1 MNHVSRVSPE
11 CDIRAD
17 SCSKRKEDK
26 TKTNN
31 QIKRTEMKK
40 KLLSLLLL
48 GGLTLTA
55 GAQQIVTQIPNSN
68 FNGDW
73 NDCYPWSSTTNYSSN
88 EKVVGI
94 EPYGWH
100 ISNIY
105 NSSLTA
111 EQTTVGAKTTDVEND
126 FSVTLT
132 NKGAMGQ
139 SFPAYISLGTPWST
153 AQAKLFGTI
162 KEGSADGG
170 VFGGLDF
177 DQKPDAVR
185 LSYKRSL
192 VDGSSERASVIT
204 YLWAGEWK
212 QSSVPANVTYNFKSY
227 LAPTSVDMVNRD
239 RNVLFGTKGTVG
251 GDITQMGELIA
262 KKEFYIT
269 GATADWTEQ
278 IIPLEYLS
286 NSTPEKLNII
296 IASNDFF
303 ADRSGITQDNTLSV
317 DDISLIYYSTL
328 KGLSYNGESLTIPA
342 AGGTVDKSTVV
353 YDESKLA
360 CTANGQSATITK
372 TYDAVTNKLTI
383 TVSNVDADIDGLS
396 SHTYYIQ
403 FAKPGTAALTDLK
416 YNGTTLAGFSSSA
429 YEYTLEGS
437 KYTEGCLTYT
447 KEDGE
452 DATANVSFT
461 GENGYGVATITVTA
475 TYGGA
480 SKTYTVN
487 FVKPL
492 ALLTASFEGTAL
504 AVDASQTIN
513 VNSIY
518 SADGWTFTTSGS
530 NALVSKKYNVETG
543 LLEVVVMQMNDE
555 GEIKENYIVYNYQFN
570 EPESVVTYNET
581 LTVNVYGMNMTSESP
596 IKIAEMS
603 DGTYMLGLSDFILT
617 DLGLPVGDIVVDG
630 LAIVEENGIN
640 VFKYNDNVEITKTIQ
655 LAPGS
660 SMPYNSY
667 AGPMLGDVPLTMSA
681 ECYDE
686 CFHTGINIV
695 MASMGDLVINV
706 TAGTDIVAQTQSA
719 ALAETG
725 EAHVVLNRQF
735 LKGWNTICLPFAT
748 TPEAVAGTGAK
759 AQAFAG
765 AGVDGLDFVVA
776 ETMTANTP
784 YLIYV
789 PADTEAQTFIANV
802 TLEEATPASV
812 TYGDFTFKGNYVAN
826 MPMADLY
833 GVADKDGVQKI
844 MKGSAT
850 AKLQGT
856 RAYFDYSGTSSV
868 SGMRL
873 NLEGQDDVTSIDGVE
888 VMNGSFD
895 IYNLQG
901 IRVRTAATSLEGL
914 GRGVY
919 VVNGK
924 KVMVK

>member
-1 MNHVSRVSPE
+1 
-11 CDIRAD
+11 
-17 SCSKRKEDK
+17 
-26 TKTNN
+26 
-31 QIKRTEMKK
+31 MKK

-55 GAQQIVTQIPNSN
+55 GAQQLPNGGFEGTWGDCTPYTGGSSTKVGKTPEGWTISHVAGYRFIIWTGSTIVGSNVTGNSGSTAVELVNSPNSMVSAQTVP
-68 FNGDW
+68 GYMALGSQTTW
-73 NDCYPWSSTTNYSSN
+73 NTSNTSASASSKDGGSYG
-88 EKVVGI
+88 GI
-94 EPYGWH
+94 E
-100 ISNIY
+100 
-105 NSSLTA
+105 
-111 EQTTVGAKTTDVEND
+111 
-126 FSVTLT
+126 FS
-132 NKGAMGQ
+132 
-139 SFPAYISLGTPWST
+139 Y
-153 AQAKLFGTI
+153 
-162 KEGSADGG
+162 
-170 VFGGLDF
+170 
-177 DQKPDAVR
+177 KPDAIK
-185 LSYKRSL
+185 LYYKRT
-192 VDGSSERASVIT
+192 ASDDQPATVVA
-204 YLWAGEWK
+204 YLWKGTTT
-212 QSSVPANVTYNFKSY
+212 QANVPVSIGGS
-227 LAPTSVDMVNRD
+227 PTKVNMIDRD
-239 RNVLFGTKGTVG
+239 RNVLGMEYAKGDEPTYSSDFCRVAKLIKYITETPTSWTELVIPFEYENASVTPAKIQVVLAANSYF
-251 GDITQMGELIA
+251 DASTITQGNM
-262 KKEFYIT
+262 FT
-269 GATADWTEQ
+269 
-278 IIPLEYLS
+278 
-286 NSTPEKLNII
+286 
-296 IASNDFF
+296 
-303 ADRSGITQDNTLSV
+303 V
-317 DDISLIYYSTL
+317 DDVTMVYYSTL
-328 KGLSYNGESLTIPA
+328 KTLTYNGESVSFPKY
-342 AGGTVDKSTVV
+342 GGEVV
-353 YDESKLA
+353 IVSDGDYDASKLSY
-360 CTANGQSATITK
+360 TLNGQTASETSS
-372 TYDAVTNKLTI
+372 YDASTQSVTI
-383 TVSNVDADIDGLS
+383 TVSNVDADEDGNS
-396 SHTYYIQ
+396 THTYTIK

-416 YNGTTLAGFSSSA
+416 YNGTTLTGFSSST

-452 DATANVSFT
+452 DATANVSFV

-480 SKTYTVN
+480 SKVYTVN
-487 FVKPL
+487 FTKKCLSSTDYVDN
-492 ALLTASFEGTAL
+492 LLVVVNGEYSDPQET
-504 AVDASQTIN
+504 TIN
-513 VNSIY
+513 V
-518 SADGWTFTTSGS
+518 
-530 NALVSKKYNVETG
+530 SKYEDNTYTLSLQNFMLAAGEDLIPVGNIVLEG
-543 LLEVVVMQMNDE
+543 LTATEDN
-555 GEIKENYIVYNYQFN
+555 G
-570 EPESVVTYNET
+570 T
-581 LTVNVYGMNMTSESP
+581 LTFNT
-596 IKIAEMS
+596 AQ
-603 DGTYMLGLSDFILT
+603 
-617 DLGLPVGDIVVDG
+617 
-630 LAIVEENGIN
+630 
-640 VFKYNDNVEITKTIQ
+640 TIQ
-655 LAPGS
+655 IQAGTLAGDW
-660 SMPYNSY
+660 M
-667 AGPMLGDVPLTMSA
+667 GPMLGDVPIVMSA
-681 ECYDE
+681 TLYADKMYCEIDIDM
-686 CFHTGINIV
+686 TSSLGQ
-695 MASMGDLVINV
+695 VINV
-706 TAGTDIVAQTQSA
+706 VYGKPIVVQTQSA

-765 AGVDGLDFVVA
+765 AGADGLDFVVA

-812 TYGDFTFKGNYVAN
+812 THGDFTFKGNYVAN

>member
-1 MNHVSRVSPE
+1 
-11 CDIRAD
+11 
-17 SCSKRKEDK
+17 
-26 TKTNN
+26 
-31 QIKRTEMKK
+31 MKK

-55 GAQQIVTQIPNSN
+55 GAQQLPNGGFEGTWGDCQPYTGGSTTKVGKTPEGWTISHVAGTKIFGWMGSTSVGSNVTGNSGSTAVELVNSPNSMVATQTVP
-68 FNGDW
+68 GYMALGRQTTW
-73 NDCYPWSSTTNYSSN
+73 NTSDLSASASSKDGGSYG
-88 EKVVGI
+88 GI
-94 EPYGWH
+94 E
-100 ISNIY
+100 
-105 NSSLTA
+105 
-111 EQTTVGAKTTDVEND
+111 
-126 FSVTLT
+126 FS
-132 NKGAMGQ
+132 
-139 SFPAYISLGTPWST
+139 Y
-153 AQAKLFGTI
+153 
-162 KEGSADGG
+162 
-170 VFGGLDF
+170 
-177 DQKPDAVR
+177 KPDAIK
-185 LSYKRSL
+185 LYYKRT
-192 VDGSSERASVIT
+192 ASDDQPATVVA
-204 YLWAGEWK
+204 YLWKGTTT
-212 QSSVPANVTYNFKSY
+212 QPNVPVSIGGN
-227 LAPTSVDMVNRD
+227 PTKVNMIDRD
-239 RNVLFGTKGTVG
+239 RNVLGMTYAKGDAPTSSSDFCRVATLIKYITETPTSWTELVIPFEYENASVTPAKIQVVLAANSYF
-251 GDITQMGELIA
+251 DASAITQGN
-262 KKEFYIT
+262 KFT
-269 GATADWTEQ
+269 
-278 IIPLEYLS
+278 
-286 NSTPEKLNII
+286 
-296 IASNDFF
+296 
-303 ADRSGITQDNTLSV
+303 V
-317 DDISLIYYSTL
+317 DDVTMVYYSTL
-328 KGLSYNGESLTIPA
+328 NSLTYDGVAQTIPA

-353 YDESKLA
+353 YDERKLA

-372 TYDAVTNKLTI
+372 TYDAATGKLTI

-416 YNGTTLAGFSSSA
+416 YNSTTLAGFSSST
-429 YEYTLEGS
+429 YNYTLEGS

-452 DATANVSFT
+452 DATANVSFA
-461 GENGYGVATITVTA
+461 GKNGYGVATITVTA

-487 FVKPL
+487 FVEPL

-555 GEIKENYIVYNYQFN
+555 GELKENYIVYKYQFN

-630 LAIVEENGIN
+630 LAIVVENGIN

-681 ECYDE
+681 ESYDE

-719 ALAETG
+719 ALTETG

-765 AGVDGLDFVVA
+765 AGADGLDFVVA

-789 PADTEAQTFIANV
+789 PANTEAQTFIANV

-812 TYGDFTFKGNYVAN
+812 THGDFTFKGNYVAN

-868 SGMRL
+868 SGMRIH
-873 NLEGQDDVTSIDGVE
+873 LEGQGDVTSIDGVQ
-888 VMNGSFD
+888 VLSGSFD

-914 GRGVY
+914 TPGVY